1 VSEAWRPRSGRLRPA
16 SGCAPG
22 PASRRRLT
30 SLPSRGP
37 ARAAPTCGVRS
48 GSRRPSP
55 LPGALCSRHGG
66 PGPLPSLRDPHF
78 DPAACLPPAAFTC
91 SWSGRRAS
99 RPGPRRRERVS
110 ERHGSAAL
118 SRRRHC
124 ALGAAPLG
132 AGLASSCGRG
142 GRAASAR
149 AGATLPLSVR
159 PGKSSLTGAAAKERE
174 RERGRAAGRVGRGL
188 AESAMAATSPGG
200 PPPSA
205 SPAPRPLVRPRAPPG
220 QGAWSRPVGPARGP
234 RATSPSPRTH
244 PPGLPESVQ
253 GPRHPRCGSRGRGE
267 ERAPPRQGRAAERG
281 ARDPGQNKPLGEPQ
295 LLGALGPL

>member
-174 RERGRAAGRVGRGL
+174 RERAGGRPSGEGSRGVGNGCHVARWTAALRLPRAATSGSSPGSARAGRVVPPRGAGPGAPSHFSL
-188 AESAMAATSPGG
+188 ASD
-200 PPPSA
+200 PP
-205 SPAPRPLVRPRAPPG
+205 PRAPRKCAGSPPPPLRIKG
-220 QGAWSRPVGPARGP
+220 TRGGA
-234 RATSPSPRTH
+234 SPS
-244 PPGLPESVQ
+244 EA
-253 GPRHPRCGSRGRGE
+253 GSRG
-267 ERAPPRQGRAAERG
+267 
-281 ARDPGQNKPLGEPQ
+281 
-295 LLGALGPL
+295 